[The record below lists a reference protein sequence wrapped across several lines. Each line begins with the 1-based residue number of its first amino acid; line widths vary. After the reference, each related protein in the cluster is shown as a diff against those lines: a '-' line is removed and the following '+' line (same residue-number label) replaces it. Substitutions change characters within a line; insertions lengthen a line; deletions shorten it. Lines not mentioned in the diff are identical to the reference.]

1 MNMIRSNVCPWF
13 KNNGISGYSDGHMEL
28 LFADPTKVE
37 TINAFGQAG
46 RTRAVA
52 GRTNPELAHS
62 GPSPPSPRLVR
73 RPAHRVHSDAN
84 RSPSSMISRR
94 A

>member
-52 GRTNPELAHS
+52 GRTNPELGAFGS
-62 GPSPPSPRLVR
+62 VTPPRRDSSDDRHTECIPTQTARLL
-73 RPAHRVHSDAN
+73 P
-84 RSPSSMISRR
+84 
-94 A
+94 